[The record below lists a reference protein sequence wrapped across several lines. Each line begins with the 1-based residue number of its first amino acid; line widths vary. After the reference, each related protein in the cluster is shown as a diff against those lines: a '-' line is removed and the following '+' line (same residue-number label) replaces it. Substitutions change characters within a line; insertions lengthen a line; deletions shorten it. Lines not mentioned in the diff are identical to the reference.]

1 MKHVKLFEQFLNE
14 GWDEDGN
21 SGVFSIGN
29 KKVNWSIRYV
39 FDKDS
44 TFAQINVDT
53 AEFAEAMDLNAFE
66 AFMFNKNMNI
76 LDKNCKSMNYKEILI
91 PVEIKLNR
99 TGLFQ
104 CYLTSEMQKNDI
116 LINTKAFEYNSNPI
130 NEQLISLNS
139 CLDNILDDQTKV
151 KSAFQLNRILSNVEK
166 ST

>member
-53 AEFAEAMDLNAFE
+53 AEFAEAMDLNADELVSDYSEIFPIISAKPE
-66 AFMFNKNMNI
+66 NDNKNWKELNAEDFDLTDPIKKYNNPASFLKWAKPFNKS
-76 LDKNCKSMNYKEILI
+76 LEADLKYYK
-91 PVEIKLNR
+91 
-99 TGLFQ
+99 
-104 CYLTSEMQKNDI
+104 
-116 LINTKAFEYNSNPI
+116 
-130 NEQLISLNS
+130 
-139 CLDNILDDQTKV
+139 
-151 KSAFQLNRILSNVEK
+151 
-166 ST
+166 

>member
-53 AEFAEAMDLNAFE
+53 AEFAEAMDLNADELVSDYSEIFPIISAKPE
-66 AFMFNKNMNI
+66 NDNNNWKELNAEDFDLTDPIKKYNNPASFLKWAKPFNKS
-76 LDKNCKSMNYKEILI
+76 LEADLKYYK
-91 PVEIKLNR
+91 
-99 TGLFQ
+99 
-104 CYLTSEMQKNDI
+104 
-116 LINTKAFEYNSNPI
+116 
-130 NEQLISLNS
+130 
-139 CLDNILDDQTKV
+139 
-151 KSAFQLNRILSNVEK
+151 
-166 ST
+166 